1 MKKNLRSYKITLTA
15 AGPVFVGSGKEISK
29 KEYLF
34 LQNKKVAVL
43 NIEKLYEMLA
53 RKHLQQEYVRY
64 MLSNQKETLGLW
76 LKRNQVSMADTLQCV
91 RYYLK
96 NQDAVVEKGKSLQI
110 MDCMKD
116 PYGNPY
122 IPGSSCKGMLRT
134 ILLYDDILRNPE
146 KYRECREM
154 IKNEL
159 FSERSYRGSKGNR
172 KQVLARAI
180 SEAEQKCYYLLNRP
194 ESKRGDAVNDI
205 LSGVIVSDSD
215 PLRIEDL
222 ILCQKIERHPD
233 GSEKKM
239 NLLRECIRPE
249 TKIKFSL
256 TIDESICS
264 VTDKQIMQAIKNFS
278 ELYYDN
284 FLKKFI
290 NSDSLM
296 SDTVFLG
303 GGSGFV
309 TKTVMY
315 ALFPG
320 KEGVKIL
327 QEIFRKTG
335 VPENHNHKK
344 DLQYGVAPHILKC
357 TYWQGK
363 TYQMGMCHCKIE

>member
-1 MKKNLRSYKITLTA
+1 MKNNLKSYQITLTA

-43 NIEKLYEMLA
+43 NIEKLYEMLV
-53 RKHLQQEYVRY
+53 RKHLQREYEKY
-64 MLSNQKETLGLW
+64 MLSNQKETLGVW
-76 LKRNQVSMADTLQCV
+76 LKRNQVSITDALQCV
-91 RYYLK
+91 RYYLE
-96 NQDAVVEKGKSLQI
+96 NQDTVVEKGRSLQI
-110 MDCMKD
+110 MECIKD

-159 FSERSYRGSKGNR
+159 FSERSYRGQKNIR
-172 KQVLARAI
+172 KQVLARTI
-180 SEAEQKCYYLLNRP
+180 SEAEQKCYYLLNRQS
-194 ESKRGDAVNDI
+194 ERGNAVNDI
-205 LSGVIVSDSD
+205 LSGLIVSDSD
-215 PLRIEDL
+215 PLSIKDL
-222 ILCQKIERHPD
+222 ILCQKIERCPD

-239 NLLRECIRPE
+239 NLLRECLRPE
-249 TKIKFSL
+249 TKIEFPI
-256 TIDESICS
+256 TVDESICP
-264 VTDKQIMQAIKNFS
+264 VTDKQIMRAIKNFS

-309 TKTVMY
+309 SKTIIY

-320 KEGVKIL
+320 KEGIKIL

-344 DLQYGVAPHILKC
+344 DLQHGVAPHILKC

-363 TYQMGMCHCKIE
+363 TYQMGMCRCKIE